1 MTDDFF
7 DFLQEP
13 TLENFSKARMHVVED
28 KNYSPYSDDIKN
40 LESLLQKEAY
50 EEALAAN
57 NINLILSPRAHMI
70 KKYAAKQLGN
80 EKAEQ
85 AEFFLAHRILE
96 GIQATGDGSKE
107 QPYKVLRVEDERDF
121 LGFIGE
127 TLKMQSLIK
136 EEKTY
141 DLITT
146 ESGKSIYFD
155 ITECYLKVASFSFE
169 DMLDS
174 LGIDEEL
181 KDDSDENNVSIPPK
195 AYKKKWWKFW

>member
-80 EKAEQ
+80 EEAEQ
-85 AEFFLAHRILE
+85 AEYFLAHRILE
-96 GIQATGDGSKE
+96 GIQSTGDGSKE

-127 TLKMQSLIK
+127 TLKMQSLVK

-195 AYKKKWWKFW
+195 ADKKKWWKFW